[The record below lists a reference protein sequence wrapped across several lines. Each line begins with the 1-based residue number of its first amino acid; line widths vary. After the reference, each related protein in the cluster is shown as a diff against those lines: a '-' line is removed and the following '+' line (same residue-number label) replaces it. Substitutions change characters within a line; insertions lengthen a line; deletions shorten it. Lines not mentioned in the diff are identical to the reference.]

1 MRKSYL
7 NRIKANISIYAR
19 KYSSSLLEG
28 SYRSIYKGKSLN
40 FDDLR
45 EYVVGDNV
53 RDIDWK
59 ASARS
64 RKLLVK
70 QYIAEKQHNVMILL
84 DTDKKMLA
92 HSLDG
97 DVKKEVALMTAG
109 TIAYLCSKSGDA
121 VGTIYNKNNKM
132 EYFPF
137 RNDLYNLEKI
147 LAKYDIDINID
158 NNSDINKTLDYIRD
172 HVKKSMVLFIITDL
186 EGMETINE
194 TYFRELSMK
203 HDIMLISVT
212 DGCIYGKNVFDMDND
227 EYIPNIFTKNRELFE
242 LETEMK
248 DNLFITCLNKMSK
261 YRVSVVSIDNIEEIP
276 LKIIKLL
283 EEDKYANRH

>member
-28 SYRSIYKGKSLN
+28 SYHSIYKGKSLN

-64 RKLLVK
+64 RKLLIK

-84 DTDKKMLA
+84 DTDRKMLA

-147 LAKYDIDINID
+147 LAKYDTDINID

-203 HDIMLISVT
+203 HDIMLISIT
-212 DGCIYGKNVFDMDND
+212 DGCIYGKNVFDMDSE

-283 EEDKYANRH
+283 EEYKYANRH